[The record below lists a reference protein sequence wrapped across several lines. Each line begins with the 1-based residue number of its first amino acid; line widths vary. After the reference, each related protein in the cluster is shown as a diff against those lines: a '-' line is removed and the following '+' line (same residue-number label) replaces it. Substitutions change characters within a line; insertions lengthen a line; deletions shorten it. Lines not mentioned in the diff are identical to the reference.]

1 MEKSC
6 RKCAQKSSPR
16 LLLLLLNNPKSY
28 CMLEIILKI
37 RYFKEDCQKAL
48 KKLTLFC
55 LWNPVLFNGQSY
67 QKQNQSLPTL

>member
-37 RYFKEDCQKAL
+37 RYFKRGLSESL
-48 KKLTLFC
+48 KKVNFIL
-55 LWNPVLFNGQSY
+55 
-67 QKQNQSLPTL
+67 SLEPSPF